1 MKINTIILI
10 SATLAP
16 HFCYADC
23 KQNAAIANQFINSY
37 IKYNN
42 AVYQQKT
49 KQTVLEWL
57 HTNKTITQN
66 FTQSYQQLVAQAE
79 KEDPELGLDF
89 DPILDAQ
96 DYPEQGVKIV
106 NCEAQS
112 GFVTLAGKDK
122 EWESFKVVVNVLN
135 KRVDGAGVI
144 NIPKDKQA
152 SR

>member
-1 MKINTIILI
+1 MKLNSILLL
-10 SATLAP
+10 AVVLVPTLC
-16 HFCYADC
+16 HADC
-23 KQNAAIANQFINSY
+23 PQNAAIANQFINGY

-49 KQTVLEWL
+49 KQTALEWL
-57 HTNKTITQN
+57 QKNKTVTPH
-66 FTQSYQQLVAQAE
+66 FTQSYQQLVVQAE

-96 DYPEQGVKIV
+96 DYPEQGMKIAS
-106 NCEAQS
+106 CDKQS
-112 GFVTLAGKDK
+112 GFVTLAGKAK
-122 EWESFKVVVNVLN
+122 EWKNFKVVINVLD

>member
-1 MKINTIILI
+1 MQFPKILLLA
-10 SATLAP
+10 ATLVP
-16 HFCYADC
+16 TLCHADC
-23 KQNAAIANQFINSY
+23 QQNAVIANQFINSY

-49 KQTVLEWL
+49 QESVLEWL
-57 HTNKTITQN
+57 QKNKTVTPH
-66 FTQSYQQLVAQAE
+66 FTQSYQQLLAQAE
-79 KEDPELGLDF
+79 KADPELGLDF

-96 DYPEQGVKIV
+96 DYPEQGMKIAS
-106 NCEAQS
+106 CDEQS
-112 GFVTLAGKDK
+112 GLITLVGKDK
-122 EWESFKVVVNVLN
+122 AWENFKVVVNVLD

>member
-1 MKINTIILI
+1 MKFNSILLL
-10 SATLAP
+10 ATVLAP
-16 HFCYADC
+16 TLCHADC
-23 KQNAAIANQFINSY
+23 QQNAAIANQFINGY

-49 KQTVLEWL
+49 KETVLEWL
-57 HTNKTITQN
+57 QKNKTVTPH
-66 FTQSYQQLVAQAE
+66 FTQSYQLLVAQAE
-79 KEDPELGLDF
+79 QEDPELGLDF

-122 EWESFKVVVNVLN
+122 EWKNFKVIVNVLD